1 MDEPVLLTGAGGRV
15 GQAILRGIGDDYE
28 WRLLDR
34 EPLPATK
41 VPVGVTDADQYVA
54 DITNADA
61 VREAMEGVGAVIHLA
76 GDPRKTAPWDSVLRN
91 NIDGTQ
97 VVMRAAVDAGVKK
110 FAFASSNHA
119 VGGYETEERTPDLY
133 RPDDGYRL
141 DGTELP
147 RPGNLYGV
155 SKAAGESL
163 GRFYH
168 DEHGMSVVC
177 VRIGNL
183 TKDHP
188 PREYERGQAMWLS
201 HRDCG
206 HLFDRCL
213 QADYGYEIV
222 YGISNNDR
230 RYYSIERAREVLG
243 YDPADNSADYT
254 FEGKPKTESG
264 VTGEGSEPTED
275 DGDVNR
281 DDGPTEPNF
290 PSDPDRPTD
299 GA

>member
-34 EPLPATK
+34 EPLPAAK
-41 VPVGVTDADQYVA
+41 VPDGVTDADRHVA
-54 DITNADA
+54 DITDADA
-61 VREAMEGVGAVIHLA
+61 VREAVRGVGAVIHLA

-97 VVMRAAVDAGVKK
+97 VVMRAAAEAGVRK

-119 VGGYETEERTPDLY
+119 VGGYETDERVPQLY
-133 RPDDGYRL
+133 RTEDDYRL

-155 SKAAGESL
+155 SKATGEFL

-168 DEHGMSVVC
+168 DEFGMSVVC

-183 TKDHP
+183 TEGHP

-201 HRDCG
+201 HRDCA
-206 HLFDRCL
+206 HLFDRSL
-213 QADYGYEIV
+213 RADYGFEVV
-222 YGISNNDR
+222 YGISDNDR
-230 RYYSIERAREVLG
+230 KYYSIDRARDVLG
-243 YDPADNSADYT
+243 YDPRDNSADYT
-254 FEGKPKTESG
+254 FEGEPKPGTDAAL
-264 VTGEGSEPTED
+264 PD
-275 DGDVNR
+275 
-281 DDGPTEPNF
+281 
-290 PSDPDRPTD
+290 DRPV
-299 GA
+299 